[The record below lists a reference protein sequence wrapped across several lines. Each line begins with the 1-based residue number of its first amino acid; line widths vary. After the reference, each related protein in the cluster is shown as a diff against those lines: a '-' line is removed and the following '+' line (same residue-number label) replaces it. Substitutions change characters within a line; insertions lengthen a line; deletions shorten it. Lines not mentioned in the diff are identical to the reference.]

1 MNNLT
6 FQDTKDMQQ
15 LTKRQPCMCGVITK
29 RLCISCFEINV
40 CKTHKKCDSCKLQ
53 EFYDKSALLECSL
66 VEQQK
71 EERRKKARDA
81 YRIKMGIPTD
91 LPLLPRGG
99 AHNCKNFT
107 EEQLAEK
114 AAASKIYQKDYQK
127 KYREKKVTDALK
139 KKTLELMAEYAVL
152 ITHLNMEGQDASV
165 EQTAYKGFETYL
177 QLLDK

>member
-1 MNNLT
+1 MNKLIE
-6 FQDTKDMQQ
+6 
-15 LTKRQPCMCGVITK
+15 RRPCMCGVMTK
-29 RLCISCFEINV
+29 RLCISCSEINV
-40 CKTHKKCDSCKLQ
+40 CKTHKKCEACKMQ
-53 EFYDKSALLECSL
+53 DISDKSALLECSWA
-66 VEQQK
+66 EQQK
-71 EERRKKARDA
+71 EQNRKKARDA

-114 AAASKIYQKDYQK
+114 AAASKKYQKDYQK
-127 KYREKKVTDALK
+127 KYREKKTMDTLR

-177 QLLDK
+177 QSLDK